1 MPSSEYE
8 NGVMDQDQES
18 GYGPNNPY
26 HSKLLSNQRQTS
38 QGHFQDTRL
47 IELEIDQ
54 GLEYQPGDVC
64 LVQPQNSVVNVEK
77 FLTLMSHL
85 NPDEP
90 FEIVANDENVEL
102 PPKSVLPG
110 APTSLGH
117 ESSKKIFL
125 PLFRISQF
133 FECSSFRILHFLNF
147 TFFEFF
153 EF

>member
-38 QGHFQDTRL
+38 QGHFQDTKL

-64 LVQPQNSVVNVEK
+64 LVQPQNSVANVEK

-117 ESSKKIFL
+117 ESSKKNIPSTFSNFSIFRM
-125 PLFRISQF
+125 FKFSKF
-133 FECSSFRILHFLNF
+133 CFSNF